1 MSIIKKFVICAL
13 AFLIFASSIL
23 WAAKAATA
31 PETYADTIQYLDD
44 KKLNVLTLA
53 GIATTV
59 SVAITAL
66 PDDIGT
72 PIADELADL
81 SGYFLL
87 IISTIILEKYSL
99 TLTGFAAFYLLIP
112 IACILLC
119 IYALWGN
126 TSIRRVAFKLAAFAA
141 ILVLLVPISVKAS
154 MMIEDIYGQ
163 SSAQIVENTKQDAD
177 KTDDNANE
185 SPSESND
192 DSDQT
197 LWAKI
202 TTFFSEAAKKIKD
215 GVTDGVLSVKEQAA
229 NMLNRFVDALAIL
242 IVTSCLMP
250 ILILLVFVWV
260 IKLLF
265 GINIDTSKLT
275 RSSKSKANRY
285 DEEDVSVGV

>member
-13 AFLIFASSIL
+13 AILIFASSIF
-23 WAAKAATA
+23 WAAKAATV

-44 KKLNVLTLA
+44 KKLNVLALA

-87 IISTIILEKYSL
+87 VISAIILEKYTL

-112 IACILLC
+112 IACALLF
-119 IYALWGN
+119 IYAIREN
-126 TSIRRVAFKLAAFAA
+126 TSIRRVALKLIAFAA

-154 MMIEDIYGQ
+154 MMIEDVYGQ
-163 SSAQIVENTKQDAD
+163 SAAEIVENTKQDTD
-177 KTDDNANE
+177 KSDDSTNE
-185 SPSESND
+185 PPTESND

-197 LWAKI
+197 LWEKI
-202 TTFFSEAAKKIKD
+202 TTFFSDGAKKIKD
-215 GVTDGVLSVKEQAA
+215 GVVDGVSGVKEQAA
-229 NMLNRFVDALAIL
+229 NMLNRFVDALAVL

-260 IKLLF
+260 LKLLF

>member
-163 SSAQIVENTKQDAD
+163 SAAQIVENTKQDAD

-185 SPSESND
+185 SPNESND

-202 TTFFSEAAKKIKD
+202 TTFFSEVAKKIKD
-215 GVTDGVLSVKEQAA
+215 GVTDGVSSVKEQAA

>member
-185 SPSESND
+185 SPTESND

-197 LWAKI
+197 LWEKI
-202 TTFFSEAAKKIKD
+202 TTFFSEGAKKIKD
-215 GVTDGVLSVKEQAA
+215 GVTDGVSSVKEQAA

-260 IKLLF
+260 IKLLL

>member
-126 TSIRRVAFKLAAFAA
+126 ASIRRVAFKLAAFAA

>member
-112 IACILLC
+112 IACILLW
-119 IYALWGN
+119 IYAFWGN

-163 SSAQIVENTKQDAD
+163 SAAQIVENTKQDAD

-185 SPSESND
+185 SPTESND

-215 GVTDGVLSVKEQAA
+215 GVTDGVSSAKEQAA